1 MSVGGFGFD
10 ACPPPLPEDD
20 EDAELVEGG
29 TEAALVEGGTEAAAA
44 VDPLVADIC
53 VWAFVGVVL

>member
-1 MSVGGFGFD
+1 MPVGGFGFD
-10 ACPPPLPEDD
+10 AFPRPLPEDD

-29 TEAALVEGGTEAAAA
+29 TEAAAA
-44 VDPLVADIC
+44 VDPLVADVC

>member
-1 MSVGGFGFD
+1 LGGAGVVPVGGFGFD
-10 ACPPPLPEDD
+10 AFPRPLPEDD

-29 TEAALVEGGTEAAAA
+29 TEAAAA
-44 VDPLVADIC
+44 VDPLVADVC